1 MLPRVGDTSILR
13 NGGVYKYIYQN
24 NSVPSKM
31 VAFST
36 HRNEETKFQT
46 FDSLCQRFLL
56 IDRIAKGVI
65 KMLHTKFQK
74 ISLEL
79 C

>member
-1 MLPRVGDTSILR
+1 
-13 NGGVYKYIYQN
+13 
-24 NSVPSKM
+24 M
-31 VAFST
+31 VVFST
-36 HRNEETKFQT
+36 HRNEKTKFQT

-56 IDRIAKGVI
+56 IDRIAKGVL